1 MTGPHTH
8 TERLSGRHGFTI
20 PEIAFALAALLVVGT
35 LVAELATWM
44 ISERSLT
51 DARLEAAEIAANELE
66 QARAI
71 AWEGLTPEWAASQ
84 KLPAHVRDRWP
95 DLRLTVHVE
104 PEPNRPR
111 VKRVTVEL
119 KWAESH
125 RAMWPAT
132 TLTAVFAARTAGGA
146 S

>member
-1 MTGPHTH
+1 MT
-8 TERLSGRHGFTI
+8 EVAIS
-20 PEIAFALAALLVVGT
+20 LAMLLVIGT
-35 LVAELATWM
+35 MVAELATWM

-84 KLPAHVRDRWP
+84 KLPAYVRDRWP
-95 DLRLTVHVE
+95 DLRLTVRVE

-132 TLTAVFAARTAGGA
+132 TLTAVFAARTAGGE

>member
-8 TERLSGRHGFTI
+8 RRQPSRRAFTMTEVAIS
-20 PEIAFALAALLVVGT
+20 LAMLLVIGT
-35 LVAELATWM
+35 MVAELATWM

-95 DLRLTVHVE
+95 DLRLTVRVE
-104 PEPNRPR
+104 PEPDRPR